1 MIENIGINGQW
12 SCTITRANGDLESFK
27 QPNAIHTNLKET
39 ITDALNSAD
48 ANFSCGSNFHGNDGS
63 GQGSNSSSLTG
74 MGAGTAGISMSLSG
88 LSGYYGMDSSVETN
102 ATSNGSSGYYC
113 EWRGTIRVTQ
123 SYTVTAI
130 FLGRNASGS
139 TGAFNTIYATG
150 SNWSNVA
157 LGDGDQMDIVWKVTI
172 S

>member
-1 MIENIGINGQW
+1 
-12 SCTITRANGDLESFK
+12 
-27 QPNAIHTNLKET
+27 
-39 ITDALNSAD
+39 
-48 ANFSCGSNFHGNDGS
+48 
-63 GQGSNSSSLTG
+63 